1 MSSGP
6 ALAFAQVPVAEETGM
21 DSEPTTTVWTGMQGS
36 CMSLHMLCEMVL
48 QLEAL
53 VADATAK
60 GPKAERQHDVP
71 VTLRFHCKPLPTQ
84 ATKTFS
90 ICRGCPP

>member
-1 MSSGP
+1 MSCCP
-6 ALAFAQVPVAEETGM
+6 ALALAQVPVAKETGM
-21 DSEPTTTVWTGMQGS
+21 DSEPTTTMGTGMQGS
-36 CMSLHMLCEMVL
+36 RMGLHMLCQMVL

-60 GPKAERQHDVP
+60 GPKAEGQHNVP
-71 VTLRFHCKPLPTQ
+71 VTLWFHCKPLPTQ
-84 ATKTFS
+84 TTKAFS